1 MTFCQRASG
10 FVVLTIGTSC
20 FFLQGCAS
28 SRPQS
33 FVNSFL
39 PATPAPP
46 DTDVPVDLPPTSTKP
61 DLYLA
66 EMPNLVPKAQLEIE
80 SILEKAEERFE
91 AGKRA
96 YQSGDADEARRDFD
110 RALDLMLA
118 APENLP
124 ERHRLET
131 RLDEMVDAIYRFD
144 LDHLGAGD
152 SKDAIVYE
160 KSPLETM
167 LGLTFPIDPKLK
179 LKVKEEIQATV
190 SQLPLEEND
199 TVLSYIN
206 FFSTERGRKV
216 LLYGMR
222 RAGRYKPLIQRI
234 LDEEGVP
241 RELMSLAQAESAFM
255 PRAVSNKRATGM
267 WQFMAYTGGEY
278 GLHADGSSDDR
289 LDPEKSTRAA
299 ARHLHDLYNTF
310 GDWYLAMAAY
320 NCGPYC
326 VDHAVQRTG
335 FADFWELSA
344 RKALPQQTMNYVPLI
359 LAMTVM
365 SKNPADYGLENIDAD
380 RPLEYDTFSVTAPT
394 SIDLIADAAD
404 RPVSELREMNPALLK
419 LVAPAGY
426 AVHVPK
432 GTSNSVVTAIDAIPE
447 IHRASWR
454 LHRVEAG
461 ETLVG
466 ISKRFSASADA
477 IAAAN
482 NRTVEAP
489 EAGDLLVIPAA
500 PVYERSVSRRLPARY
515 RVATA
520 KRPAKLVAS
529 THVTSRTLNH
539 RAAPHVVKTA
549 ALLRKP
555 LQ

>member
-1 MTFCQRASG
+1 
-10 FVVLTIGTSC
+10 
-20 FFLQGCAS
+20 
-28 SRPQS
+28 
-33 FVNSFL
+33 
-39 PATPAPP
+39 
-46 DTDVPVDLPPTSTKP
+46 
-61 DLYLA
+61 
-66 EMPNLVPKAQLEIE
+66 
-80 SILEKAEERFE
+80 
-91 AGKRA
+91 
-96 YQSGDADEARRDFD
+96 
-110 RALDLMLA
+110 
-118 APENLP
+118 
-124 ERHRLET
+124 
-131 RLDEMVDAIYRFD
+131 
-144 LDHLGAGD
+144 
-152 SKDAIVYE
+152 
-160 KSPLETM
+160 
-167 LGLTFPIDPKLK
+167 
-179 LKVKEEIQATV
+179 
-190 SQLPLEEND
+190 
-199 TVLSYIN
+199 
-206 FFSTERGRKV
+206 
-216 LLYGMR
+216 
-222 RAGRYKPLIQRI
+222 
-234 LDEEGVP
+234 
-241 RELMSLAQAESAFM
+241 
-255 PRAVSNKRATGM
+255 
-267 WQFMAYTGGEY
+267 
-278 GLHADGSSDDR
+278 
-289 LDPEKSTRAA
+289 
-299 ARHLHDLYNTF
+299 LHDLYNTF